1 MNQLARPEKYY
12 FNFLGF
18 FINNYDNEKHHYHNI
33 KQKGGKQTM
42 DPMFQVYTKM
52 GEIETKI
59 SNSVFENYKLNVAQT
74 NDINNRAMQTAFHTD
89 ATLAAIKQ
97 AVNDSNTQNLLA
109 FERLNSTVLQSA
121 AHSNEVAMQEGAA
134 TRALIG
140 GIDRENLNRQLSD
153 RAVEIAALREGYRG
167 WERDWGR
174 LNGAYQAA
182 SVTSQINALGS
193 QLQSVRQG
201 VINTGTMT
209 GTTQTSTPTNIA

>member
-1 MNQLARPEKYY
+1 
-12 FNFLGF
+12 
-18 FINNYDNEKHHYHNI
+18 
-33 KQKGGKQTM
+33 M

-59 SNSVFENYKLNVAQT
+59 SDSVFENYKLNVAQT

-89 ATLAAIKQ
+89 ATLAALKQ

-109 FERLNSTVLQSA
+109 FERLNSAVQLAA
-121 AHSNEVAMQEGAA
+121 AHTNEVTMQEGAA

-153 RAVEIAALREGYRG
+153 RASEIAALREGYRG

-174 LNGAYQAA
+174 LNGAFQAQ
-182 SVTSQINALGS
+182 SVSSQIAALGS